1 MNPQARRS
9 ISSGGQHPPGFPR
22 STGRKN
28 NFTMQTKLIGLA
40 LLAALL
46 STGCSK
52 DYRGLNDAYFQ
63 GGGDRF
69 NDFEENPFVKVSEQ
83 PVSTFSIDADGA
95 SYAYVRRQLEADVL
109 PPAAAVRTEELINYF
124 PLDYPQP
131 AGGDPISVN
140 GEVAG
145 CPWTEGHQLIRIG
158 LQGKTIGN
166 LPPSNIVLLIDV
178 SGSMDSEDKLDL
190 LKDAFEIL
198 VDQFDAQDRIAIV
211 TYAGESGVA
220 LQSTP
225 GDEKDKIKKAIK
237 KLKAGGSTAGG
248 QGIITAYEIAQ
259 ENFIEGGN
267 NRVILGT
274 DGDFNV
280 GISSQEELVALIEE
294 KRELGIFLTSL
305 GVGTGNL
312 NDGMLEQV
320 ADNGNGTYEYIDN
333 LEQARKVFVYEFGKL
348 YTVAKDVKVKVV
360 FNPGIV
366 SEYRLIGYEN
376 RLLTEEEF
384 EADSS
389 DAGEVGADQNITALY
404 EIIPVNSGLENVPAF
419 TIDFKYK
426 FPDSD
431 TSIPLQLDIF
441 DEGKTFGQAS
451 EHLRF
456 TASIAAFGMLLRD
469 SAYKGTATWQ
479 QIIDW
484 ANGAKTYDPHGHR
497 AEFVELVQ
505 KAKEL

>member
-1 MNPQARRS
+1 
-9 ISSGGQHPPGFPR
+9 
-22 STGRKN
+22 
-28 NFTMQTKLIGLA
+28 MQTRLIGIA
-40 LLAALL
+40 LIAALL
-46 STGCSK
+46 SSGCYKEYSNFFY
-52 DYRGLNDAYFQ
+52 DSSGI
-63 GGGDRF
+63 GGDRF

-95 SYAYVRRQLEADVL
+95 SYAYVRRQLAEGLL
-109 PPAAAVRTEELINYF
+109 PPKAAVRTEELINYF

-131 AGGDPISVN
+131 LGNDPVSVN
-140 GEVAG
+140 GEVAE
-145 CPWTEGHQLIRIG
+145 CPWTEGHKLVRIG
-158 LQGKTIGN
+158 LQGKTIAD
-166 LPPSNIVLLIDV
+166 LPPSNIVFLIDV
-178 SGSMDSEDKLDL
+178 SGSMSSSDKLEL

-211 TYAGESGVA
+211 TYAGEAGVA
-220 LQSTP
+220 LNSTACN
-225 GDEKDKIKKAIK
+225 EKDKIKKAID
-237 KLKAGGSTAGG
+237 KLGSGGSTAGA

-280 GISSQEELVALIEE
+280 GPSSQEELIALIEE
-294 KRELGIFLTSL
+294 KRESGIFLTTL

-312 NDGMLEQV
+312 NDGMLEQL

-333 LEQARKVFVYEFGKL
+333 LDQAKKVFVYEFGKL
-348 YTVAKDVKVKVV
+348 YTVAKDVKVQVA
-360 FNPGIV
+360 FHPEMV

-389 DAGEVGADQNITALY
+389 DAGEIGAGQNITALY
-404 EIIPVNSGLENVPAF
+404 EIIPANSGLEGIPSF

-426 FPDSD
+426 LPDSD
-431 TSIPLQLDIF
+431 TSLPLQLDIF
-441 DEGKTFGQAS
+441 DEGTAFNQAS

-456 TASIAAFGMLLRD
+456 TSSVAAFGMLLRE
-469 SAYKGTATWQ
+469 SAFKGTTTYEQ
-479 QIIDW
+479 VLSW
-484 ANGAKTYDPHGHR
+484 ANGAKTYDPHDYR
-497 AEFVELVQ
+497 AEFLELVE
-505 KAKEL
+505 KAKGL

>member
-1 MNPQARRS
+1 MAV
-9 ISSGGQHPPGFPR
+9 
-22 STGRKN
+22 
-28 NFTMQTKLIGLA
+28 
-40 LLAALL
+40 LAALL
-46 STGCSK
+46 FSGCSK
-52 DYRGLNDAYFQ
+52 DYSLNEFYFE

-95 SYAYVRRQLEADVL
+95 SYSYVRRQLNEDLL
-109 PPAAAVRTEELINYF
+109 PPPAAVRTEELINYF

-131 AGGDPISVN
+131 AGGDPVAVN
-140 GEVAG
+140 GEVAQ
-145 CPWTEGHQLIRIG
+145 CPWADGHKLIRIG
-158 LQGKTIGN
+158 VQGKTISN

-178 SGSMDSEDKLDL
+178 SGSMSSSDKLDL

-198 VDQFDAQDRIAIV
+198 VDQFDSQDRIAIV
-211 TYAGESGVA
+211 TYAGEAGVT
-220 LQSTP
+220 LKSTP
-225 GDEKDKIKKAIK
+225 GNEKDKIKKAIK
-237 KLKAGGSTAGG
+237 KLGSGGSTAGAE
-248 QGIITAYEIAQ
+248 GIITAYEIAE

-294 KRELGIFLTSL
+294 KRESGVFLTTL

-312 NDGMLEQV
+312 NDGMLEQL

-333 LEQARKVFVYEFGKL
+333 LEQAKKVFVYEFGKL

-360 FNPGIV
+360 FNPEVV

-389 DAGEVGADQNITALY
+389 DAGEIGAGQNITALY
-404 EIIPVNSGLENVPAF
+404 EIIPANSGIENVPAF

-456 TASIAAFGMLLRD
+456 TSSVAAFGMLLRD
-469 SAYKGTATWQ
+469 SAFKGTATWQ
-479 QIIDW
+479 QVTDW
-484 ANGAKTYDPHGHR
+484 ANGAQSYDPHGHR
-497 AEFVELVQ
+497 NEFVELVG
-505 KAKEL
+505 KAAEL